1 MSGIDMKDKIVIVT
15 GGTGGLGRHIVDK
28 YAKAGCKVYL
38 PVSSLEKFM
47 KVFDNSQDED
57 SDFTL
62 RKIYAFECEA
72 LNEESVKE
80 FVAKVSA
87 LEKGKIDVL
96 INTVGGYHQ
105 PVNTNELSTE
115 AFDKMFDLNFKT
127 TLWFS
132 REVLNVMLNNKDGR
146 IVSISSTA
154 GLEATAG
161 ILAYSVSKQAV
172 INLMETI
179 NIEFGKENIKC
190 NAIVPTVIDTP
201 ANREWGGEEEIK
213 KWVIPEDIADVI
225 FNINDKQP
233 TVIKMGF
240 D

>member
-1 MSGIDMKDKIVIVT
+1 MDEKIVIVT
-15 GGTGGLGRHIVDK
+15 GGMGALGRHVVDK
-28 YAKAGCKVYL
+28 YAKAGCKVYI

-47 KVFDNSQDED
+47 KVFDNSQDVD

-62 RKIYAFECEA
+62 RKIYAFDCDA
-72 LNEESVKE
+72 LNEESVVE
-80 FVAKVSA
+80 FVAKVAA
-87 LEKGKIDVL
+87 LEKCKLDVL
-96 INTVGGYHQ
+96 INTIGGYHP

-127 TLWFS
+127 TFWFS
-132 REVLNVMLNNKDGR
+132 REVLNVMLKNKEGR

-179 NIEFGKENIKC
+179 NKEFGKDNIKC

-201 ANREWGGEEEIK
+201 ANREWGTEDDVK
-213 KWVIPEDIADVI
+213 KWVLPEDIADII
-225 FNINDKQP
+225 FNINDNQP